1 MTGKTKSK
9 REIYKSIRNNC
20 IKILIGTHSV
30 YNDKINF
37 SNLGLIIIDEQH
49 KFGVKQSI
57 KLLEKSKFCH
67 TLIMSATP
75 IPRSLSFVIYGE
87 ISISDIKT
95 KPDERKKIVTSIIN
109 MNKLQNLIE
118 GINRKIKNNE
128 QVFWI
133 LPTISDET

>member
-1 MTGKTKSK
+1 M
-9 REIYKSIRNNC
+9 
-20 IKILIGTHSV
+20 
-30 YNDKINF
+30 
-37 SNLGLIIIDEQH
+37 
-49 KFGVKQSI
+49 KQRI

-87 ISISDIKT
+87 VTISDIKT
-95 KPDERKKIVTSIIN
+95 KPDGRKKIVTSIIN

-133 LPTISDET
+133 LPTISDETNEKETVETRYKYLKKLYNDKVSMIHGE